1 MASNINPNNING
13 NYPVAGQDNDSQ
25 GFRDNFTNI
34 SNNFSFA
41 QTEITALQNA
51 MTNVQTTVATDGNV
65 TAYYGNIQ
73 QGLLVGGQTTLTG
86 DATFGSNVILA
97 DSSLSTLSA
106 VYPSTNRGYDLGT
119 SALQFGNIHTANVNA
134 NISSATSSVSY
145 YQVGQTNIVSAA
157 PTSTQAIDTLS
168 GSRWLF
174 TTNAAS
180 NTTLNVRGS
189 ASTAFAD
196 TLAVG
201 QTTDVEVLITQGAT
215 PYYPSAFQ
223 IDAVAQTSIKWKDGF
238 VPTTGNANSVN
249 SYTYTITKTAAT
261 PTYTIFASQSRY
273 A

>member
-41 QTEITALQNA
+41 ATEITALQNA

-73 QGLLVGGQTTLTG
+73 QGLLVGGETTLSS
-86 DATFGSNVILA
+86 DATFGANVILA

-119 SALQFGNIHTANVNA
+119 SALQFGNVYSANVNA

-145 YQVGQTNIVSAA
+145 INVNQTNIVSAA
-157 PTSTQAIDTLS
+157 PTATQHIDVLS
-168 GSRWLF
+168 GARWLF

-189 ASTAFAD
+189 ASTTFSD
-196 TLAVG
+196 LLSVG
-201 QTTDVEVLITQGAT
+201 QSATVEVLMTQGAT

-223 IDAVAQTSIKWKDGF
+223 IDTTAQTSIKWKDGF

-249 SYTYTITKTAAT
+249 SYTYTITKTSSA
-261 PTYTIFASQSRY
+261 PLYSIVASQVRY